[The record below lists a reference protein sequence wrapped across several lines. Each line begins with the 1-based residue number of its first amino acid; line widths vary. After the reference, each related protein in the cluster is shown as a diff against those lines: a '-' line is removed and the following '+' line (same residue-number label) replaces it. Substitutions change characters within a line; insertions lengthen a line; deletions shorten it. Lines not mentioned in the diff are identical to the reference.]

1 MAEKDKPSDR
11 KTRRS
16 PDFRYYPAD
25 SAAIGVG
32 RSEVKIVFGVS
43 ELDGTRSELTAIQM
57 SHRTARRLQES
68 LTRVLNDFNEQ
79 KPADTDPE

>member
-25 SAAIGVG
+25 SVEIGVG
-32 RSEVKIVFGVS
+32 RSEVKVVFGVS

-57 SHRTARRLQES
+57 SHHTARRLKDS
-68 LTRVLNDFNEQ
+68 LTRLLDKFDEQ